1 MKKKATK
8 GGYVM
13 MENIAPDGIGY
24 LQIRV
29 STAQGAI
36 PLQDAQVVVR
46 TPKERGDTLVA
57 LLVSDR
63 SGLTPIVSLPTV
75 PRSMSQSPGNPTPFY
90 SYLIDVTKEGYYAQY
105 YQNVPV
111 FDGIAAVQSVEM
123 IPLPQNGIENGIS
136 EDGERFFEGE
146 NPNL

>member
-1 MKKKATK
+1 ML
-8 GGYVM
+8 
-13 MENIAPDGIGY
+13 ENTTPDGVGY

-36 PLQDAQVVVR
+36 PLPNAQVVVR
-46 TPKERGDTLVA
+46 TPKERGETLVA

-63 SGLTPIVSLPTV
+63 SGLTPIISLPTV
-75 PRSMSQSPGNPTPFY
+75 SRAMSQSPGNTTPFY
-90 SYLIDVTKEGYYAQY
+90 TYLIDVTKEGYYSQY

-111 FDGIAAVQSVEM
+111 FDGIAAVQSAEM

-136 EDGERFFEGE
+136 ADGESFFEGE